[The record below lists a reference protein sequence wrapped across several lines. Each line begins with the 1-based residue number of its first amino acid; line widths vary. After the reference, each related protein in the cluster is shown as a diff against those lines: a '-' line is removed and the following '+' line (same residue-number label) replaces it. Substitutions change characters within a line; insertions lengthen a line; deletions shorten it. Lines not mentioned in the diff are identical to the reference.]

1 MNADEENISEIK
13 GYLFIQS
20 VKSFQQNERKDSFDE
35 FFEPSTAQ
43 ASYAGKGWY
52 KITHLIPDGE
62 FVKIAAER
70 DAIRVDAKF
79 NTVKNVPHGDNGS
92 YEINGGSLASKG
104 TFLNVSRKQRNDLN
118 FLASDNADFARFFLC
133 HSHSLK
139 NGVPFLRWRI
149 VLRDFSN

>member
-1 MNADEENISEIK
+1 MNTNEIK

-20 VKSFQQNERKDSFDE
+20 VKSFVKNERTDSFDE
-35 FFEPSTAQ
+35 LFEPSTAQ
-43 ASYAGKGWY
+43 TSYVGKGWY
-52 KITHLIPDGE
+52 KITHSIPDGE
-62 FVKIAAER
+62 FIKITAER

-92 YEINGGSLASKG
+92 YEIDRGSLASRG
-104 TFLNVSRKQRNDLN
+104 TFLNVSGKERTDLN
-118 FLASDNADFARFFLC
+118 FLARDNADFDQFFLC
-133 HSHSLK
+133 HSHSSLN